1 MLTFLRFIGF
11 EKMGN
16 NDNFKTEALENIL
29 LRSGKPNCLYKLTKT
44 NSFNRLINPL
54 KIKAQ

>member
-1 MLTFLRFIGF
+1 
-11 EKMGN
+11 MGN